1 LMRGPY
7 EPGYRDR
14 EPILVSVSAARPGV
28 KACEGKV
35 TERGKVIHP
44 TKTISSVRKSEF
56 ELLVRGDGKFAIS
69 FLTTNCHGEQRLRCC
84 VCARAKRRVAWTRG
98 GEMANSIEKPVSDKP
113 TYRDLARVV
122 TSCGVRRLLTVCR
135 PAVKNGHTVSQA
147 VPRPA

>member
-1 LMRGPY
+1 LAIK
-7 EPGYRDR
+7 EQFDTSR
-14 EPILVSVSAARPGV
+14 ESQALT
-28 KACEGKV
+28 GKV

-98 GEMANSIEKPVSDKP
+98 GEMANSVEKPHSDKT
-113 TYRDLARVV
+113 TYQDLA
-122 TSCGVRRLLTVCR
+122 
-135 PAVKNGHTVSQA
+135 
-147 VPRPA
+147 